1 VSRSEATLEDI
12 FALLPDLDELE
23 SLRLALVGI
32 AIPDPGKAWDSSNAY
47 ATVDK
52 RIVSAGRLE
61 EAVNESEENLHRYV
75 SSLFDA
81 LRPLFRSFWSG
92 DSIETAHRLI
102 ALGAGQEEHGL
113 YRKAR
118 LCYDV
123 ALAYAL
129 PLPDKKPQILALRRI
144 ARMALSL
151 GGFQEALSYYQRCAE
166 LAHDSGDLHAEI
178 IALTGCGNVRLWQG
192 RWADAE
198 SSYREVL
205 NLIDSADT
213 QGQFLLERA
222 QLYNNLGNAAT
233 RQMHLGVA
241 EDWFEKGLE
250 VWADIESPFD
260 RAVCYHNKALLRDLQ
275 GRREE
280 ARDCYRQSLELP
292 IPSGMWAG
300 IAIDLAESY
309 LRDGHVS
316 KAEEW
321 GRAAEER
328 AISARSP
335 YFLGRMYHGRGNIAR
350 ALGDEGGFTFFEKAL
365 QIAREKGY
373 PLLEGEALV
382 DYARLRIQT
391 GGEEEAQAYL
401 DRAKEIFTG
410 MGAMHELARVEQAS
424 HELHRFQTVSAKAAP
439 PAQV

>member
-1 VSRSEATLEDI
+1 MIRSEATLEEI

-23 SLRLALVGI
+23 SLRLALVGV
-32 AIPDPGKAWDSSNAY
+32 AILDPGKEWDSSNAY

-61 EAVNESEENLHRYV
+61 QAVNESEENLHRYI
-75 SSLFDA
+75 SALFDA

-92 DSIETAHRLI
+92 DSVETARHLI
-102 ALGAGQEEHGL
+102 VLGDWQEEQGL

-123 ALAYAL
+123 ALTYAL
-129 PLPDKKPQILALRRI
+129 PLPDKTPQIAALRKI
-144 ARMALSL
+144 ARVALSL
-151 GGFQEALSYYQRCAE
+151 GSFQEALSYYQRCAE
-166 LAHDSGDLHAEI
+166 LAQDSGDLHAEV
-178 IALTGCGNVRLWQG
+178 IARTGCGNVRLWQG

-198 SSYREVL
+198 ACYREVL
-205 NLIDSADT
+205 SLFDSADS

-233 RQMHLGVA
+233 RQMHLVEA
-241 EDWFEKGLE
+241 EDWFEKALA
-250 VWADIESPFD
+250 VWSAIESPFD
-260 RAVCYHNKALLRDLQ
+260 RAVCYHNKALLRDVQ

-280 ARDCYRQSLELP
+280 ARECYLQSLELP

-316 KAEEW
+316 QAEEW

-350 ALGDEGGFTFFEKAL
+350 ALGDDGGFTFFEKAL

-401 DRAKEIFTG
+401 ERAKEIFTE
-410 MGAMHELARVEQAS
+410 MGAIHELSRVEQVSQALRSEQALAAKTAAS
-424 HELHRFQTVSAKAAP
+424 L
-439 PAQV
+439 